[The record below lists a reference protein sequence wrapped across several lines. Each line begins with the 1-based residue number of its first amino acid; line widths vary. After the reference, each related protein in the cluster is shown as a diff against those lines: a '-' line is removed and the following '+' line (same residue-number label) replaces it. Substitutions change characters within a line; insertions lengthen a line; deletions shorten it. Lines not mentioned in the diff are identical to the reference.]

1 MRKVG
6 IGIAGFGFI
15 GNVHALAFQSLP
27 YYYTDLPYIPDIRGI
42 CTSRPDTA
50 IKAQQETGVPFVT
63 SSIDELC
70 ERKDI
75 DIIVIALP
83 NAHHL
88 KAVLSAAQT
97 GKAIYCDKPLAMK
110 LDEALEMK
118 QIIIKNQVVFGM
130 SFQNRFVAAILRAKQ
145 LIDNGLI
152 GEIYR
157 VRGTYLH
164 SGYGDPT
171 RPMSWRLKKEIAGG
185 GALADLGSHLSDLI
199 HYLIGNTTIVSA
211 KGRTFITERPR
222 SAQNQELEK
231 VYVDDW
237 SQVDFVLDNQSPGT
251 IEVSRFATGSCDE
264 MRLEIEGSLGALRF
278 NSMQPNFLEVFDT
291 RKIPGAYGG
300 ERGFQKIESV
310 QQYPYPNRI
319 PGKFAVGW
327 VRSHI
332 ACAHDF
338 LQKFAGKP
346 SIVATIDDGI
356 KVQEFLDTS
365 YRLMGYE

>member
-1 MRKVG
+1 MKKVG

-15 GNVHALAFQSLP
+15 GNIHAFAFQSLP
-27 YYYTDLPYIPDIRGI
+27 YYYANLPYIPEIRGI

-50 IKAQQETGVPFVT
+50 IQAQQETGVSFVT

-70 ERKDI
+70 NQKDI
-75 DIIVIALP
+75 DIIVVALP
-83 NAHHL
+83 NAYHL
-88 KAVLSAAQT
+88 KAVIKAAEN

-118 QIIIKNQVVFGM
+118 RVVLKNQVVFGM

-157 VRGTYLH
+157 VRGDYLH
-164 SGYGDPT
+164 SGYGDPN
-171 RPMSWRLKKEIAGG
+171 RPMSWRLRKEIAGG
-185 GALADLGSHLSDLI
+185 GALVDLGSHLFDLI
-199 HYLIGNTTIVSA
+199 YYLIGNTTIINA
-211 KGRTFITERPR
+211 QGRTFIAKRPK
-222 SAQNQELEK
+222 SAQTQDLEN

-237 SQVDFVLDNQSPGT
+237 AQVDFVLDNQSPGT
-251 IEVSRFATGSCDE
+251 IEVSRYATGSCDE
-264 MRLEIEGSLGALRF
+264 MRLEIEGRYGAIRF
-278 NSMQPNFLEVFDT
+278 NSMQPNFLEVFDA
-291 RKIPGAYGG
+291 RKMSGAYGG

-338 LQKFAGKP
+338 LQKFAGRP
-346 SIVATIDDGI
+346 SIGATIDDGI
-356 KVQEFLDTS
+356 KVQEFLEDS

>member
-1 MRKVG
+1 MKKVG

-27 YYYTDLPYIPDIRGI
+27 YYYTDLPYIPEIRGI

-70 ERKDI
+70 ERKEI

-83 NAHHL
+83 NAYHL
-88 KAVLSAAQT
+88 KAVQSAAQA
-97 GKAIYCDKPLAMK
+97 GKAIYCDKPLAVK

-118 QIIIKNQVVFGM
+118 KAILKNQVVFGI
-130 SFQNRFVAAILRAKQ
+130 SFQ
-145 LIDNGLI
+145 NGLI

-157 VRGTYLH
+157 VRGAYLH

-211 KGRTFITERPR
+211 KGRTFITERP
-222 SAQNQELEK
+222 SSMKAQELEK
-231 VYVDDW
+231 VGVDDW
-237 SQVDFVLDNQSPGT
+237 SQVDFVLENQSPGT

-264 MRLEIEGSLGALRF
+264 MRLEIEGHLGAVRF
-278 NSMQPNFLEVFDT
+278 NSMQPNFLEVFDAQ
-291 RKIPGAYGG
+291 KMSGAYGG

-338 LQKFAGKP
+338 LQKFAGRP
-346 SIVATIDDGI
+346 SMGATIDDGI

-365 YRLMGYE
+365 YQLMGYE

>member
-1 MRKVG
+1 MKKVG

-15 GNVHALAFQSLP
+15 GNIHALAFQSLP
-27 YYYTDLPYIPDIRGI
+27 YYYNDLPCIPEIRGI

-50 IKAQQETGVPFVT
+50 IKAQQKTGISFVT

-83 NAHHL
+83 NAYHL
-88 KAVLSAAQT
+88 KAVLTAAQS

-118 QIIIKNQVVFGM
+118 QVILKKQVVFGM

-152 GEIYR
+152 GEVYR
-157 VRGTYLH
+157 IRSAYLH

-185 GALADLGSHLSDLI
+185 GVLADLGSHLSDLI
-199 HYLIGNTTIVSA
+199 HYLIGKTTIVSA
-211 KGRTFITERPR
+211 QGRTFITERL
-222 SAQNQELEK
+222 SAPHTQELEK
-231 VYVDDW
+231 VLVDDW
-237 SQVDFVLDNQSPGT
+237 SQVDFVLDNQAPGT

-264 MRLEIEGSLGALRF
+264 MRLEIEGHLGAIRF
-278 NSMQPNFLEVFDT
+278 NSMQPNFLEVFDA
-291 RKIPGAYGG
+291 RKKSGAFGG

-346 SIVATIDDGI
+346 SIGATIDDGI
-356 KVQEFLDTS
+356 QVQEFLDTS
-365 YRLMGYE
+365 YQLMGYK